1 MKAYKI
7 STLGFNAYVEDMNGE
22 CLGKCSPKSKMAF
35 DVNYSITSGVDPMY
49 VIAALTSCASNGGA
63 AGAAAGAGA
72 IWCINDSNIRTMMMD
87 KKMLVILRYLDWVV
101 HPFALS
107 LLWVTFT
114 LSSLTIL
121 KILTNYRSVI
131 RSCKYLKI

>member
-1 MKAYKI
+1 VFEGQSVSDKKIEQDDDTDLYLAAQIISKEKMTTAESIIEVVVGEDSEEKTGFKYEQIMKAYKI

-72 IWCINDSNIRTMMMD
+72 I
-87 KKMLVILRYLDWVV
+87 
-101 HPFALS
+101 
-107 LLWVTFT
+107 
-114 LSSLTIL
+114 
-121 KILTNYRSVI
+121 
-131 RSCKYLKI
+131 